1 MSSNAV
7 KWLMAALS
15 LEGLLVPVPRHS
27 GLTRIK
33 TIINSY
39 CPGEAIATS
48 RRLRSAGVPA
58 PGGRTTT
65 KARGS
70 VDKRQE
76 QRTRTFKGGKICFNY
91 GRLGIDCT
99 IKNLSPAGAALLIE
113 RTAGMP
119 EEFNLIIN
127 PDKIVRACKV
137 VWKTETQIGVVSVA
151 RAVISMSANIDLFLG
166 HYVNSPAGYHPIVD
180 NIIIVATNVTIP
192 SHGACHRSSL
202 W

>member
-1 MSSNAV
+1 
-7 KWLMAALS
+7 
-15 LEGLLVPVPRHS
+15 
-27 GLTRIK
+27 
-33 TIINSY
+33 
-39 CPGEAIATS
+39 
-48 RRLRSAGVPA
+48 
-58 PGGRTTT
+58 
-65 KARGS
+65 
-70 VDKRQE
+70 
-76 QRTRTFKGGKICFNY
+76 
-91 GRLGIDCT
+91 
-99 IKNLSPAGAALLIE
+99 
-113 RTAGMP
+113 MP